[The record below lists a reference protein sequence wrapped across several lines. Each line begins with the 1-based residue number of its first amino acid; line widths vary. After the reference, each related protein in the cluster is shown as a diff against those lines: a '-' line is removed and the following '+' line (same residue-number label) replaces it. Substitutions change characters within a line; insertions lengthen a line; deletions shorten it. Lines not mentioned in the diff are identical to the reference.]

1 LANPNTYRI
10 VLVPHDPAWAVMF
23 CDEAT
28 RIAPA
33 FGRTLCR
40 IEHIGST
47 AIPGIKAKPL
57 IDLLAIVRD
66 IREVDR
72 LTARFVALGYDA
84 RGDLG
89 ITGRRLFTKRDF
101 YTPTH
106 NVHCYQE
113 GDPEIGYRL
122 KFADYLR
129 AHPPRAAE
137 YSLLK
142 ESLAQKFPK
151 DITSYVRGKT
161 SFVKETLRLADAW
174 QRQHQPATPPLD
186 VVLL

>member
-1 LANPNTYRI
+1 LVNPNTYKI
-10 VLVPHDPAWAVMF
+10 TLVPHDPAWALMF
-23 CDEAT
+23 QQEAA
-28 RIAPA
+28 RIAPV
-33 FGRTLCR
+33 FGATLCR

-57 IDLLAIVRD
+57 IDLLVIVRD
-66 IREVDR
+66 IRAVDR
-72 LTARFVALGYDA
+72 LTSRMVALGYDA

-113 GDPEIGYRL
+113 GDPEIEYRL

-129 AHPPRAAE
+129 AHPQRAAE

-142 ESLAQKFPK
+142 ERLAQQFPK
-151 DITSYVRGKT
+151 DISSYVRGKT
-161 SFVKETLRLADAW
+161 RFVKETLRLATAES
-174 QRQHQPATPPLD
+174 QAVPHPRPTSVSPA
-186 VVLL
+186 